1 MDPKKSAGL
10 EILSGWKE
18 IANYLGMAIRTVQ
31 RYEGD
36 RGLPIYRPGGHSGG
50 VIATKNDLD
59 GWASGGPTQ
68 VGLMRKVRAEHEAAR
83 IGAKFLLVDSEIAL
97 TFSGIALEATDKD
110 DKEKRRRTT
119 QTARKAYDSILRL
132 RNNITLA
139 DGERDKLDANL
150 QRLKSELQRL
160 GQRV

>member
-97 TFSGIALEATDKD
+97 TFSGIAIAGGANYEK
-110 DKEKRRRTT
+110 KRRCT
-119 QTARKAYDSILRL
+119 QTARTAYDTIMRL
-132 RNNITLA
+132 RKSIPLSV
-139 DGERDKLDANL
+139 GVRDKLDANL
-150 QRLKSELQRL
+150 QRLKSELQSL
-160 GQRV
+160 GQSF